1 MCDNAKLRDF
11 IASKTDAVCCIV
23 PQGISPLS
31 VSRWLKVPIR
41 GMVMKKSKLNT
52 QTDETTNVL
61 SNTVVVCVV
70 LVLVVALILL
80 VRRRHKHL
88 ND

>member
-1 MCDNAKLRDF
+1 
-11 IASKTDAVCCIV
+11 
-23 PQGISPLS
+23 
-31 VSRWLKVPIR
+31 
-41 GMVMKKSKLNT
+41 MKKEQVNT

>member
-1 MCDNAKLRDF
+1 MVEG
-11 IASKTDAVCCIV
+11 TD
-23 PQGISPLS
+23 
-31 VSRWLKVPIR
+31 K
-41 GMVMKKSKLNT
+41 GMVMKKEQVNT

>member
-1 MCDNAKLRDF
+1 MLQVLYRTAMDITAIREQMVEG
-11 IASKTDAVCCIV
+11 TD
-23 PQGISPLS
+23 
-31 VSRWLKVPIR
+31 K
-41 GMVMKKSKLNT
+41 GMVMKKEQVNT